1 MIGMKRIAIIGSG
14 PAGLMAAQ
22 SALEQGAQVS
32 IYEAMP
38 SAARKFLMAG
48 KSGLNISHSENV
60 DQLLG
65 RYGAPDGRLKAMVS
79 AFNASDIRDWMEAL
93 DEPSFVGS
101 SGRIFPVAMKAS
113 PLLRKW
119 LRKLAEQGA
128 ELHTR
133 HRWTGWTPEGLLAF
147 STQTGV
153 VEVESDATILALGG
167 KSWSRLGSDGQWT
180 DILSECGVSIDP
192 FEPSNCGME
201 VGWSNRL
208 LSQHEGA
215 PVKSIA
221 LKMGDKRSRG
231 DIVITR
237 HGIESGALYPVAA
250 DLRKELSSS
259 GSARLLIDLVPDVQT
274 DALAKRLASA
284 NRKDSMS
291 NRLRKAARL
300 DKAKVALVNEV
311 TRGSPPGDPSELTAL
326 LKALPLTVTGTAPMD
341 DAISTAGGVSWDALD
356 EHLMLK
362 AVPNTYC
369 VGEMVSWDAPTG
381 GYLLTACMAMGKAA
395 GEAAA
400 KAT

>member
-1 MIGMKRIAIIGSG
+1 MKRIVIIGSG

-22 SALEQGAQVS
+22 SALEQGAHVS

-65 RYGAPDGRLKAMVS
+65 RYDAPDGRLRAMVS
-79 AFNASDIRDWMEAL
+79 AFNASDIRDWMDAL

-119 LRKLAEQGA
+119 LRKLAERGA
-128 ELHTR
+128 ELYTR
-133 HRWTGWTPEGLLAF
+133 HRWTGWTSEGLLSF
-147 STQTGV
+147 STQNGAV
-153 VEVESDATILALGG
+153 QVESDATILALGG
-167 KSWSRLGSDGQWT
+167 KSWSRLGSDGQWAE
-180 DILSECGVSIDP
+180 ILSQRGVSIDP
-192 FEPSNCGME
+192 FEPSNCGVE
-201 VGWSNRL
+201 AGWSDRL

-221 LKMGDKRSRG
+221 LKMGDKKSRG
-231 DIVITR
+231 DIVVTR

-259 GSARLLIDLVPDVQT
+259 GSATLLIDLVPDVRT

-300 DKAKVALVNEV
+300 DKVKVALVNEV
-311 TRGSPPGDPSELTAL
+311 TRGSPPGDASELAAL
-326 LKALPLTVTGTAPMD
+326 LKALPFTVTGTAPMD

-356 EHLMLK
+356 EHLMLN

-395 GEAAA
+395 GAAA
-400 KAT
+400 VKAT

>member
-1 MIGMKRIAIIGSG
+1 
-14 PAGLMAAQ
+14 MAAQ
-22 SALEQGAQVS
+22 AALEQGARVS

-65 RYGAPDGRLKAMVS
+65 RYDAPDGRLKAMVS
-79 AFNASDIRDWMEAL
+79 TFNASDIREWMDGL

-128 ELHTR
+128 ELYTR
-133 HRWTGWTPEGLLAF
+133 HRWTGWTPEGLLTF
-147 STQTGV
+147 STQNGSV
-153 VEVESDATILALGG
+153 QVESDAAILALGG
-167 KSWSRLGSDGQWT
+167 KSWSRLGSDGQWA
-180 DILSECGVSIDP
+180 DILSERGVSIDP
-192 FEPSNCGME
+192 FEPSNCGMQ
-201 VGWSNRL
+201 VGWSDRL
-208 LSQHEGA
+208 LSQLEGA

-221 LKMGDKRSRG
+221 LKTGDKSSRG

-237 HGIESGALYPVAA
+237 HGIESGALYTVAA
-250 DLRKELSSS
+250 DLRRELSSN
-259 GSARLLIDLVPDVQT
+259 GLATLLIDLVPDVQT

-300 DKAKVALVNEV
+300 DKVKVALVNEV
-311 TRGSPPGDPSELTAL
+311 TRGSPPSDASELASL